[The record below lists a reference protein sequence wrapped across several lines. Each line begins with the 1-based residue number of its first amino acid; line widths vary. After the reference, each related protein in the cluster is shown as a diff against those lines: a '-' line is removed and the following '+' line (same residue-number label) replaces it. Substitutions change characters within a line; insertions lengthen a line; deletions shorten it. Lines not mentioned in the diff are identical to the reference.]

1 MAYIQKNNPFKKAK
15 NPEPP
20 EEDMT
25 EKVHELPTAEVVEY
39 SGTRK
44 EQKRKR
50 REHEGVGANFRRAVG
65 KWNNWKDRR
74 QERLNKE
81 KVDRSSELD
90 TNPLS

>member
-39 SGTRK
+39 SGTPSEIRK
-44 EQKRKR
+44 KR
-50 REHEGVGANFRRAVG
+50 RKYEGLGAN
-65 KWNNWKDRR
+65 WELWKKRR
-74 QERLNKE
+74 QERLNKS

-90 TNPLS
+90 FNPLS